1 MRGLCLLTRKDY
13 RFSLVD
19 LNHLSHPSVE
29 FQAISLYCSLDSLV
43 LIINLYRHPNSRTPS
58 IFYSNLFTATSA
70 YKYSLIIG
78 DFNAH
83 HQVWGDTRVDRQR
96 DAIVRACDSHN
107 LIILNDGLPT
117 FISSSGHTSTTIDL
131 SIASRDFGLA
141 SVSTFQDL
149 YGSDHFP
156 VSISVASTSPSMY
169 RFSNRLKLSDK
180 QLASLHSR
188 LASETSRFYS
198 LISSTTIL
206 LNPLQK
212 YERFCSFLSD
222 TISLFFSHGILPSRK
237 RFISSKK
244 SPSPWWNSICDE
256 AVESRRTLLRL

>member
-107 LIILNDGLPT
+107 LIILNDGLLSSPPRAILVLLLT
-117 FISSSGHTSTTIDL
+117 CLLLLVTLDWLLSLPFRTYTAAIIFRSVFPLRVLLPPCIGSLTDLNYLTSNLLLFI
-131 SIASRDFGLA
+131 
-141 SVSTFQDL
+141 QDL
-149 YGSDHFP
+149 L
-156 VSISVASTSPSMY
+156 
-169 RFSNRLKLSDK
+169 LK
-180 QLASLHSR
+180 
-188 LASETSRFYS
+188 
-198 LISSTTIL
+198 
-206 LNPLQK
+206 PLD
-212 YERFCSFLSD
+212 F
-222 TISLFFSHGILPSRK
+222 
-237 RFISSKK
+237 
-244 SPSPWWNSICDE
+244 
-256 AVESRRTLLRL
+256 TL